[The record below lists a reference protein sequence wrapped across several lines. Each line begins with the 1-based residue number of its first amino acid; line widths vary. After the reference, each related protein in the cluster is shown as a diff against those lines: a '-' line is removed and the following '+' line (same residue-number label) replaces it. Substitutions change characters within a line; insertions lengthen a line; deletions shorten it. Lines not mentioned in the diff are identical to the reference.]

1 MASRLALLLASLC
14 VRAAGDAPELLSRA
28 VALFGLAVRLQFG
41 LLKLAV
47 EELELVWRDLDV
59 AAPCAAGWLPAH
71 AECSARRGSRAS
83 SGLQAV
89 LIAFS

>member
-28 VALFGLAVRLQFG
+28 VALFGLAVRLR

-47 EELELVWRDLDV
+47 VELELVWRDLDV

-71 AECSARRGSRAS
+71 AECSARRG
-83 SGLQAV
+83 
-89 LIAFS
+89 